1 MKFKA
6 KEVFT
11 DYDENNVLI
20 IGFSGVTNELG
31 EPIYFM
37 IQDSEEYDMQ
47 DKQLGIDTYYIEKND
62 QSIGGYGGIKEL
74 TLDMNRI
81 RIDLDKK
88 GIENLKETKI
98 EIEFDY
104 DVNVYN
110 KLKKRLNQ
118 IFSPDI
124 LKTTYNAV

>member
-6 KEVFT
+6 KEVFA

-20 IGFSGVTNELG
+20 IGFSGAENDLG
-31 EPIYFM
+31 ESIYFM
-37 IQDSEEYDMQ
+37 IQDSEEYDTQ
-47 DKQLGIDTYYIEKND
+47 DQQLGMDTYYIEKND

-74 TLDMNRI
+74 ILDKNRI
-81 RIDLDKK
+81 RIHLDKK
-88 GIENLKETKI
+88 GVENLKETKI

-104 DVNVYN
+104 GANEYD
-110 KLKKRLNQ
+110 KLKKRLHQ

-124 LKTTYNAV
+124 LKIIYNTL